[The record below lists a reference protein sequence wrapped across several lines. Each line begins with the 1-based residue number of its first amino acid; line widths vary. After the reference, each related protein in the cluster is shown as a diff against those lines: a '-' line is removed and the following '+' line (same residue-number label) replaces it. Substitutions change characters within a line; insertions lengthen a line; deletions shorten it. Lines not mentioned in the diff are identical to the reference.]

1 MWSALS
7 TRMIEIFSVCPL
19 AVRWCAVCKAAA
31 RYDFKNSLLKSN
43 LFVINGTSFSKIHV
57 VFLLPEIFQ
66 VTSAAS
72 DPELSF
78 TIISCFI
85 SPNSNPAV
93 ASDYTLIEMV
103 CPKDDSVKFYPQR
116 DVPFS
121 RAHVEKKRFAFK
133 FNSKFN
139 LSLLFLHC
147 EMSLCSKTSQTD
159 SKLPPV
165 SSVILLLSFILMNI
179 ITLWFYVSWLN
190 STPSICR
197 GKSSIILIKNL
208 SFFKLYLHSA
218 WSPMTP
224 VIPFPWATLWQWWW
238 TPRYPPSHWWCSM
251 HHQVKHHLQVRI
263 TVILS

>member
-1 MWSALS
+1 MRRLIFQCALKSWFMMIWEGDALWMARTHCQMASKTDFSAYVLCKDTS
-7 TRMIEIFSVCPL
+7 NDVSIWWNNISSFCFSFLRKRSFIVHVVSIVDQNDWDFLCLPTCGQVICSEL
-19 AVRWCAVCKAAA
+19 CKAAA
-31 RYDFKNSLLKSN
+31 RYDFKNSLLKIN
-43 LFVINGTSFSKIHV
+43 LCVINGTSVSKIHV

-72 DPELSF
+72 DPGLSF

-147 EMSLCSKTSQTD
+147 EMSLCSKMSQTD

-165 SSVILLLSFILMNI
+165 GSVILLFFFMLMNI
-179 ITLWFYVSWLN
+179 ITLRFHVS
-190 STPSICR
+190 
-197 GKSSIILIKNL
+197 
-208 SFFKLYLHSA
+208 
-218 WSPMTP
+218 
-224 VIPFPWATLWQWWW
+224 
-238 TPRYPPSHWWCSM
+238 
-251 HHQVKHHLQVRI
+251 
-263 TVILS
+263 

>member
-1 MWSALS
+1 MRWLIFQCALKSWFMMIWEGDALWMVRTHSQMVSKTDFSAYVLCKDTSNENTTPATYWSNIS
-7 TRMIEIFSVCPL
+7 SFCFSFLRKRVIVVHVVSIVYQNDWDFLCLPTCGQVMCSEL
-19 AVRWCAVCKAAA
+19 CKAAA
-31 RYDFKNSLLKSN
+31 RFDFKHS

-57 VFLLPEIFQ
+57 VFFLPEIFQ

-72 DPELSF
+72 DPELGF

-85 SPNSNPAV
+85 SPNSNPTV

-116 DVPFS
+116 DIPFS

-159 SKLPPV
+159 SNLPPV
-165 SSVILLLSFILMNI
+165 CSVILLFSFIVMSI
-179 ITLWFYVSWLN
+179 ITWRF
-190 STPSICR
+190 
-197 GKSSIILIKNL
+197 
-208 SFFKLYLHSA
+208 
-218 WSPMTP
+218 
-224 VIPFPWATLWQWWW
+224 
-238 TPRYPPSHWWCSM
+238 
-251 HHQVKHHLQVRI
+251 
-263 TVILS
+263 